1 MLDFLQCQGECFISF
16 ATSFDEN
23 NPPES
28 VLEKRDSS
36 FWITTG
42 MFPQMLVV
50 SLVQPTKISKIKI
63 ISSNINLLLVETS
76 SHTEADGF
84 ELKSKMTLPYSDGHL
99 QITEVPIN
107 DIHIRHVRLNIRSGF
122 NHFVAVYKVLLEK

>member
-63 ISSNINLLLVETS
+63 ISSNINLLLADFIVRS
-76 SHTEADGF
+76 SQFRNGS
-84 ELKSKMTLPYSDGHL
+84 ELSKE
-99 QITEVPIN
+99 QVK
-107 DIHIRHVRLNIRSGF
+107 F
-122 NHFVAVYKVLLEK
+122 